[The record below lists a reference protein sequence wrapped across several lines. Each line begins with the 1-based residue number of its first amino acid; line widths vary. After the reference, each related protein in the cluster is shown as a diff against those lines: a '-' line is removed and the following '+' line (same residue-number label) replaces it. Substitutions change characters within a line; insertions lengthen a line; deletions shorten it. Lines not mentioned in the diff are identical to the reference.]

1 MIPLCILSWIFTFIR
16 LRNMLRSGVRNIEKI
31 TLYVW
36 GILLSVSLTLSFM
49 IVEFAAIFNAYTLP
63 NLALLVY
70 TSTFLLAQYFMIA
83 GILIGMNIPSIQRI
97 LRWIKELLIVEF
109 VALIVVYIV
118 FVSKIPAAPL
128 YAPQSF
134 EEILLFAI
142 ASFFGVIMCMVLVG
156 IQLRYFPAKK
166 FTLMRLRT
174 TLLILFISTTA
185 AFLLTRFVILAAYLW
200 AFPVPAIITPLAY
213 LLLIL
218 IMIFFFL
225 MLLSNRLLAQFIMLS
240 SMIKSWHTFQ
250 DLMLLVDQLTLLCP
264 TIGLPPDKPHFWQ
277 FMFNAEY
284 YTYRAIII
292 ILDSKAMLVD
302 TLDRLAKPDT
312 SLLWDS
318 DLHKKAIRINELL
331 QTANPS
337 NDFADIVENYRH
349 VSRTL
354 FMNQKQ
360 MPTNIR

>member
-1 MIPLCILSWIFTFIR
+1 MVPLSILSWIFTFVR
-16 LRNMLRSGVRNIEKI
+16 LRTILRAGVQNSEKI
-31 TLYVW
+31 TLYIW
-36 GILLSVSLTLSFM
+36 RILLSVSLTLSFM

-70 TSTFLLAQYFMIA
+70 TCTFLLAQYFMIA

-97 LRWIKELLIVEF
+97 MRWIKGYLIIELAVLLVI
-109 VALIVVYIV
+109 YIV

-142 ASFFGVIMCMVLVG
+142 VSFFGMIMCMILVG
-156 IQLRYFPAKK
+156 IQVRYFPAPK
-166 FTLMRLRT
+166 FAVMRLRT
-174 TLLILFISTTA
+174 TFLMLFISAIAT
-185 AFLLTRFVILAAYLW
+185 FLPTRFVILAAYLGS
-200 AFPVPAIITPLAY
+200 FPVPAIITPLSY
-213 LLLIL
+213 ILLIL
-218 IMIFFFL
+218 IMFFFFL
-225 MLLSNRLLAQFIMLS
+225 MLLSNRRLAQFIMLS
-240 SMIKSWHTFQ
+240 SMLKSWQTFQ

-302 TLDRLAKPDT
+302 MLDRLAKPDT
-312 SLLWDS
+312 SLRWDS

-349 VSRTL
+349 VSRAL

-360 MPTNIR
+360 MRTNVR